1 MPKIVLVDDEE
12 IRKKFLEAQL
22 NADCPQ
28 DDHYDITHVTHW
40 DALKGFFEN
49 PFDGGHEAI
58 DLIALDVN
66 FSNLPREQLI
76 SQNDSLMED
85 ANIQGFLILEEIRK
99 WEEREKR
106 PPSRIMMFS
115 NKVPTLPENLSDYMV
130 KYKPQTYLFQERSA
144 TDIGLVEK
152 IKRLCPAIDKK
163 RIEKWKT
170 NFNIVCGKSRKM
182 YELMCRA
189 EQIAKSDC
197 NVWVAGPTGV
207 GKELMAQFIHR
218 NSRRAND
225 FWALLDNL
233 VKELWQ
239 LRNLG
244 ADIFGDKT
252 EFTAKAE
259 IELTRAIPGLLF
271 PHHSLVKLTQLERRE
286 KQAELEMN
294 YGRELEMLEELEQGV
309 DNLAN
314 SFKNTLLNHIE
325 VPEELWKKYL
335 KQVEDNFPN
344 APRQQG
350 LVHLI
355 CREVFKLWRQSPL
368 FGFKAFNCAELSTEP
383 NSLFAKLFGVPV
395 GAFTSVEPR
404 PGIIK
409 STSYVHG
416 TLFLDE
422 IGDLKDNPQAQG
434 ALLRVLQEGEL
445 VRAQASTVEKVNIRV
460 IAATNKDIYQLINKN
475 EFRHDLFTR
484 LAQAYIEIP
493 SLAERREDIPE
504 LIDCLF
510 DKKVQASPEI
520 PDDMEFDP
528 LAISYLANEN
538 WEWYGNIRE
547 LKNVIDRA
555 VELAYEE
562 GEHKIQIDHLSR
574 TLDPLRD
581 IHPVRKESPTD
592 STTPLPPFGKGEV
605 GEFLIVW
612 AGSEAPP
619 KLSNGVHPQED
630 SNLQERRTG
639 EDTNQMFFDKLSEYV
654 ETLTGNADEMKTQFK
669 VLPEQI
675 EELFIKQAV
684 RKFIGAKGPKERGL
698 YAFVGD
704 QLGID
709 RRTASDEK
717 GKWRPK
723 IDHIYKTVLQEEG
736 LKSSTLAKTAS

>member
-1 MPKIVLVDDEE
+1 MPKIILVDDEE
-12 IRKKFLEAQL
+12 IRKEFLETQL

-28 DDHYDITHVTHW
+28 DDHYDITHITHW

-76 SQNDSLMED
+76 SQNDSPMED
-85 ANIQGFLILEEIRK
+85 AHIQGFLILEEIRK

-106 PPSRIMMFS
+106 PPGRIMMFS

-130 KYKPQTYLFQERSA
+130 KYKPQTYLFQEKSA

-152 IKRLCPAIDKK
+152 IQRLCPAIDKN
-163 RIEKWKT
+163 RVDEWKT
-170 NFNIVCGKSRKM
+170 MFNIVCGKSRKM
-182 YELMCRA
+182 YELMCRV

-197 NVWVAGPTGV
+197 NVWLAGPTGV

-218 NSRRAND
+218 NSRRAKD
-225 FWALLDNL
+225 FRPLLENL

-259 IELTRAIPGLLF
+259 IELTRAIHGLPF
-271 PHHSLVKLTQLERRE
+271 PYHSLVKLNQLERRE

-314 SFKNTLLNHIE
+314 SFENTLRQHIE
-325 VPEELWKKYL
+325 LPPELWQNYL
-335 KQVEDNFPN
+335 SQVQDKFPN

-368 FGFKAFNCAELSTEP
+368 FGFKAFNCAELSKEP
-383 NSLFAKLFGVPV
+383 NSLLAKLFGVPI

-493 SLAERREDIPE
+493 SLTERREDIPE
-504 LIDCLF
+504 LIYCLF

-520 PDDMEFDP
+520 PNDMVFDP
-528 LAISYLANEN
+528 IAISFLANEN

-581 IHPVRKESPTD
+581 IHP
-592 STTPLPPFGKGEV
+592 
-605 GEFLIVW
+605 
-612 AGSEAPP
+612 
-619 KLSNGVHPQED
+619 QED

-639 EDTNQMFFDKLSEYV
+639 EDTNQMFFEKLAEYV

-675 EELFIKQAV
+675 EVLFIKQAV
-684 RKFIGAKGPKERGL
+684 REFVRLNGPKGRGL

-704 QLGID
+704 HLGID

-723 IDHIYKTVLQEEG
+723 IDRTYQTVLQEGG
-736 LKSSTLAKTAS
+736 LTSSNDAPTML

>member
-12 IRKKFLEAQL
+12 IRKDFLEKQL
-22 NADCPQ
+22 NVDCPQ
-28 DDHYDITHVTHW
+28 YDSYDITHVTHW
-40 DALKGFFEN
+40 DALKEFFEN

-66 FSNLPREQLI
+66 FSKLPNKQLI
-76 SQNDSLMED
+76 RQTNNSNDD
-85 ANIQGFLILEEIRK
+85 AYIQGFLILEKIRE

-106 PPSRIMMFS
+106 SPCRVMMFS

-130 KYKPQTYLFQERSA
+130 KYKPQTYLFQEKSA
-144 TDIGLVEK
+144 TDVGLVEK
-152 IKRLCPAIDKK
+152 IKRLCPAIDKN
-163 RIEKWKT
+163 RVDEWKT
-170 NFNIVCGKSRKM
+170 KFNIVCGKSRKM

-197 NVWVAGPTGV
+197 NVWIAGPTGV
-207 GKELMAQFIHR
+207 GKELMAQFIHL

-233 VKELWQ
+233 VEELWQ

-244 ADIFGDKT
+244 ADIFGKQITAFT
-252 EFTAKAE
+252 EKVET
-259 IELTRAIPGLLF
+259 ELTRAIGLKF
-271 PHHSLVKLTQLERRE
+271 PSRQLRNLTPQQLAERRVQYE
-286 KQAELEMN
+286 RD
-294 YGRELEMLEELEQGV
+294 YDRELRLREEMEHTVDELAE
-309 DNLAN
+309 
-314 SFKNTLLNHIE
+314 SFRQTLQQHFQN
-325 VPEELWKKYL
+325 VPAPLWQKYL
-335 KQVEDNFPN
+335 SSVRDKFSNPS
-344 APRQQG
+344 QQG

-368 FGFKAFNCAELSTEP
+368 FGFKAFNCAELSKEP
-383 NSLFAKLFGVPV
+383 NSLLAKLFGVPT

-445 VRAQASTVEKVNIRV
+445 VRAQASTVEKVKVRV
-460 IAATNKDIYQLINKN
+460 IAATNKDIYQLINRN
-475 EFRHDLFTR
+475 EFRYDLFAR

-493 SLAERREDIPE
+493 SLTERREDIPE

-510 DKKVQASPEI
+510 HKKVQASHEI
-520 PDDMEFDP
+520 PDDMVFGP
-528 LAISYLANEN
+528 IAISFLANEN
-538 WEWYGNIRE
+538 WEWHGNIRE

-574 TLDPLRD
+574 TIEPLRD
-581 IHPVRKESPTD
+581 IQPQPNSDLQVEQGAEESHA
-592 STTPLPPFGKGEV
+592 STGC
-605 GEFLIVW
+605 EFLRS
-612 AGSEAPP
+612 G
-619 KLSNGVHPQED
+619 KD
-630 SNLQERRTG
+630 M
-639 EDTNQMFFDKLSEYV
+639 NQMFSDELDKYV
-654 ETLTGNADEMKTQFK
+654 GALFSNGNVDEIKTRFK
-669 VLPEQI
+669 MLPEQI
-675 EELFIKQAV
+675 EELFIQQTV
-684 RKFIGAKGPKERGL
+684 REFVRRNGQKRGL

-704 QLGID
+704 HLGID
-709 RRTASDEK
+709 
-717 GKWRPK
+717 
-723 IDHIYKTVLQEEG
+723 
-736 LKSSTLAKTAS
+736 